1 MKGWILE
8 LTGQFDTV
16 HSIKDLTQQIPELK
30 LKIPPAEFINAITLI
45 DEYQHPRYRNRKD
58 AKDVNDE
65 RNVFLE
71 IRAGTGGMRARCL
84 PVIYSECIRALLN
97 AKAKK

>member
-71 IRAGTGGMRARCL
+71 IRAGTGGDE
-84 PVIYSECIRALLN
+84 SALFASDLLRMYTRF
-97 AKAKK
+97 AERQG